1 MTIRKSNSKELN
13 LVKVKS
19 EWNKKSLNQ
28 GSSHPSLFLFVVGLR
43 PLFQVSLGEML
54 FRLNGSFHLGVG
66 LGFFVGLW
74 FGIGG
79 ALPQPHDNNND
90 HGNNNQCEDDQ
101 KNNCRL
107 GPLSKIWVVF
117 KFFLLVFKF
126 LFFFSKF
133 LFLLLQLFNHL
144 TKLIKFFLIVFLL

>member
-1 MTIRKSNSKELN
+1 MTMRKSNSKELN

-79 ALPQPHDNNND
+79 ALPKSHDNNND
-90 HGNNNQCEDDQ
+90 HGNNNEAKEDQ
-101 KNNCRL
+101 KCNFPHR
-107 GPLSKIWVVF
+107 PFLSLIM
-117 KFFLLVFKF
+117 FLLSLVKF
-126 LFFFSKF
+126 LLPGF
-133 LFLLLQLFNHL
+133 
-144 TKLIKFFLIVFLL
+144 IFLIFFVQFHAELF